1 MNILYFECFSGVS
14 GDLFLSALLDLG
26 LPFDY
31 LNKELKKLGVE
42 GYSIEKNSEIKSGI
56 QGTGIKVRCQ
66 ESHHHR
72 KFSDIKKILEQSSL
86 NDSVKSMGIAIF
98 HKVAEAEAKIH
109 GKSIDE
115 VHFHEVGALDSIAD
129 ITGAA
134 IGIDYFKPD
143 RVISTP
149 LEVGSGFADCAHG
162 RFPVPAP
169 ATAEIL
175 KDVPLK
181 YGNQPFEATTPTGAA
196 IMKTIADEFTAT
208 AELKLKKTAY
218 GVGYRSGNVPNVLRV
233 SQAEPLIHQPHMPH
247 LVVECNLDDMN
258 PELSGYVMD
267 KLFEAGAEDVFIT
280 PIIMKKSRNGAKISV
295 LCSENSRKIIM
306 ETLLKETTTFGLRFY
321 RIEKTALER
330 DFIQVST
337 QFGEIRVKRAYLNGK
352 IIKHKPEFEDCQ
364 AIARK
369 MNVPIHQVY
378 YEIEKAFPKK

>member
-1 MNILYFECFSGVS
+1 MKILFFECFSGVS
-14 GDLFLSALLDLG
+14 GDLFLSALIDLG

-31 LNKELKKLGVE
+31 LNQELKKLGVE
-42 GYSIEKNSEIKSGI
+42 GYSIEKNSEIKNGI
-56 QGTGIKVRCQ
+56 KGTGIKVNCQ

-72 KFSDIKKILEQSSL
+72 NFSDIKKILEQSKL
-86 NDSVKSMGIAIF
+86 NDHVKSMGIDIF

-175 KDVPLK
+175 KDIPLK

-196 IMKTIADEFTAT
+196 IMKTIVDEFTAS
-208 AELKLKKTAY
+208 AELRIKKTAY
-218 GVGYRSGNVPNVLRV
+218 GVGYHTGNVPNVLRV
-233 SQAEPLIHQPHMPH
+233 SQAEPLIRQPHMPH
-247 LVVECNLDDMN
+247 QVIECNLDDMN
-258 PELSGYVMD
+258 PELTGYVMD
-267 KLFEAGAEDVFIT
+267 KLFEAGAKDVFIT

-295 LCSENSRKIIM
+295 LCPDNSRESIM
-306 ETLLKETTTFGLRFY
+306 EILLKETTTFGLRFY
-321 RIEKTALER
+321 QVEKTALER
-330 DFIQVST
+330 DFIKVST
-337 QFGEIRVKRAYLNGK
+337 QYGEISVKRAYLNGK

-364 AIARK
+364 AIANK
-369 MNVPIHQVY
+369 MNIPIHQVY